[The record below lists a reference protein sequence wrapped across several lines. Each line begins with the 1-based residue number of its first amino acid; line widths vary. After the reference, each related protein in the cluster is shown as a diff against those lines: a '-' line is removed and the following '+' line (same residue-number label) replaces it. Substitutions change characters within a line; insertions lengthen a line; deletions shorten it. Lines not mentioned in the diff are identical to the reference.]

1 MRYLSKDQTD
11 TMKISPTDQLMT
23 QMRLMAAQARG
34 AAQAEV
40 AAMPAGSGNFV
51 GMLQDALGQVN
62 KLQETS
68 NDMAGS
74 FERGESRYSLAEVMI
89 AKQKA
94 SIAFQA
100 TVQVRNKL
108 LESYKEVM
116 SMSI

>member
-1 MRYLSKDQTD
+1 
-11 TMKISPTDQLMT
+11 MKISATEQLMT
-23 QMRLMAAQARG
+23 QMRLMAAQAKG
-34 AAQAEV
+34 TAQAEV
-40 AAMPAGSGNFV
+40 AAMPATGGFV

-62 KLQETS
+62 EMQQTS
-68 NDMAGS
+68 NGMATS
-74 FERGESRYSLAEVMI
+74 FERGEDRYSLAEVMI

-116 SMSI
+116 NMQI